1 MYLSF
6 MNLRLL
12 QQNDYNDFF
21 KLINDFRET
30 SFSYDDFNNLL
41 ETQKHTEIYILEINN
56 KIIGSGTLL
65 YEKKFIHNISL
76 YAHIEDIIIKKEYQ
90 GKGYG
95 KTLLL
100 ELINICKNKNC
111 FKILLDCQENLIKFY
126 ENCGF
131 QNKGYQMVIYL

>member
-12 QQNDYNDFF
+12 QKNDYNDFF
-21 KLINDFRET
+21 ILINDFRET
-30 SFSYDDFNNLL
+30 NFSYDDFNNLL
-41 ETQKHTEIYILEINN
+41 ETQKNTEIYILEINN
-56 KIIGSGTLL
+56 KIIGAGTLL
-65 YEKKFIHNISL
+65 FEKKFIHNISL

-95 KTLLL
+95 KILLL

-111 FKILLDCQENLIKFY
+111 FKILLDCQGNLIKFY

-131 QNKGYQMVIYL
+131 QNKGCQMVIYF

>member
-21 KLINDFRET
+21 TLINDFRET
-30 SFSYDDFNNLL
+30 NFSYDDFNNLL
-41 ETQKHTEIYILEINN
+41 ETQKHIEIYVLEINN
-56 KIIGSGTLL
+56 KIIGTGTLL
-65 YEKKFIHNISL
+65 FEKKFIHNISL

-131 QNKGYQMVIYL
+131 HNKGYQMVIYL

>member
-12 QQNDYNDFF
+12 QKKDYNDFF
-21 KLINDFRET
+21 ILINDFRET
-30 SFSYDDFNNLL
+30 NFSYDDFNNLL
-41 ETQKHTEIYILEINN
+41 ETQKNTEIYILEINN
-56 KIIGSGTLL
+56 KIIGAGTLL
-65 YEKKFIHNISL
+65 FEKKFIHNISL

-95 KTLLL
+95 KILLL

-131 QNKGYQMVIYL
+131 QNKGYQMVIYF